1 MSKLATIEAS
11 TAMEKANMVMEDVFE
26 EHNGVYG
33 GKWHI
38 FSSEGFDLPEG
49 LEYLKNSC
57 EGDEDNWIYRYVP
70 TIAVERIPLKTVIEK
85 LNEIMSERGESIALE
100 LSQCSEKGDFSYNNY
115 NLLNH
120 CNKIKIQG
128 SILTFK
134 NLEDIIMGIS
144 IGECHIDLSENVFQY
159 TEKDWKL
166 VDNIKNF
173 FEGAD
178 SSVDNIKTFK
188 MENCN
193 FTESER
199 EILKTKLRC
208 CGIHI

>member
-1 MSKLATIEAS
+1 MSGLATIESS
-11 TAMEKANMVMEDVFE
+11 TAMEKAKMMTEDVVE

-38 FSSEGFDLPEG
+38 FSPEGFDLPEG

-70 TIAVERIPLKTVIEK
+70 TIVVERIPLKTVIEN
-85 LNEIMSERGESIALE
+85 LDEIMSEHGESIALE

-120 CNKIKIQG
+120 CNKIKIKG

-134 NLEDIIMGIS
+134 NLVDIIMGIS
-144 IGECHIDLSENVFQY
+144 IGECYIALSENVFQY
-159 TEKDWKL
+159 TEQDWKL
-166 VDNIKNF
+166 IDNIKNF
-173 FEGAD
+173 FEDAD

-193 FTESER
+193 FTASER
-199 EILKTKLRC
+199 ETLKTKLRC
-208 CGIHI
+208 CGIQV